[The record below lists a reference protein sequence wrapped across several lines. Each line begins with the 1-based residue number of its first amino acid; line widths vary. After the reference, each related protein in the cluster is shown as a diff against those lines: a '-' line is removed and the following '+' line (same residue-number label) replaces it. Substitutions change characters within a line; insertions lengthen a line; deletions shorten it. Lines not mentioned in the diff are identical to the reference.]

1 MTTVIII
8 FKLRIWRTHNLTYT
22 QCIHDDWMT
31 TVIIIFKLRM
41 WRTHSVSMMTKW
53 PPLSLFSNYA
63 FDVHTVYQWW
73 LNDHRYHYFQ
83 TTHLT
88 YTQCINDDWMT
99 AVIIIFKL
107 RIWRT
112 HSVSMMTEWMTTVII
127 IFKLRIWR
135 HYFQTTYLT
144 YTQYKNMNYTYLTY
158 TVMSM
163 ITHRYKQSSLRL
175 LTNGG

>member
-1 MTTVIII
+1 
-8 FKLRIWRTHNLTYT
+8 
-22 QCIHDDWMT
+22 
-31 TVIIIFKLRM
+31 
-41 WRTHSVSMMTKW
+41 MMTEW

-63 FDVHTVYQWW
+63 FDVHTVYQWCPNDRYHYFQTTYLKYTQYINIVYQWW